1 MDPWPASA
9 MAQLHDLVHSS
20 QLTLVV
26 PAILL
31 CSGAMLCVYRQMTED
46 SSDLPL
52 TGFLAT
58 ILLSMLPLMALKAK
72 IWSCQDRVSLVPMVL
87 VKTLLMHAALEVLRI
102 SSQMLEGTSYIWRS
116 KMNFTFDV
124 VMFVCAIAALRV
136 VFEVPLTPSYF
147 MDHRDVRN
155 LVGMAIGV
163 AFVSEA
169 FFAFLAPS
177 DAMKANAAGFS
188 VANVLFAAANYVDVV
203 GFMPVVWRLYQ
214 AENALDDFS
223 VGTMVSLEARQ
234 QVRVFFAF
242 VCTFY
247 LWDDVLEPIGSM
259 ADEPVGMMAHAAHFI
274 MLVDF
279 AGFFLFQVNNP
290 TTTKEKSEQLQGL
303 LDEDAQDEP

>member
-1 MDPWPASA
+1 
-9 MAQLHDLVHSS
+9 MALEDFVHSS
-20 QLTLVV
+20 ALTLVV

-31 CSGAMLCVYRQMTED
+31 VSAAMLCVYRQMTED
-46 SSDLPL
+46 ASDLPL

-72 IWSCQDRVSLVPMVL
+72 IWSCSDRVSLVPMVL
-87 VKTLLMHAALEVLRI
+87 VKTLLMHASLEVLRI
-102 SSQMLEGTSYIWRS
+102 SSQVLEGMNYISRNR
-116 KMNFTFDV
+116 MNFIFDV
-124 VMFVCAIAALRV
+124 VMFVCAMSALRV
-136 VFEVPLTPSYF
+136 VFEVPLTLSYF

-155 LVGMAIGV
+155 LVGMALGI
-163 AFVSEA
+163 AFISEA
-169 FFAFLAPS
+169 FFAFIVPS
-177 DAMKANAAGFS
+177 DAMKINAAGFS

-214 AENALDDFS
+214 AENALDDFA
-223 VGTMVSLEARQ
+223 VGTMVSLEAKQ
-234 QVRVFFAF
+234 QVRVFFGF

-290 TTTKEKSEQLQGL
+290 TTTTKEKSEQLQGL